1 MDRNAVPT
9 ERWFWWQQIRVV
21 IRAQHEEV
29 EGEPFLEGMS
39 PRRGE
44 GRKQECASWSA
55 FIHLLNL
62 RGQWLSPETCPC
74 CPEMEGILEGHSL
87 TWAGVRPAWWG
98 PGPSPL
104 PRLPSVS

>member
-9 ERWFWWQQIRVV
+9 ERWFWWQQSRVV
-21 IRAQHEEV
+21 IRAQCEEV
-29 EGEPFLEGMS
+29 EGETFLEGTS

-44 GRKQECASWSA
+44 GRKQGRA
-55 FIHLLNL
+55 
-62 RGQWLSPETCPC
+62 
-74 CPEMEGILEGHSL
+74 EMEGTLEGHSL
-87 TWAGVRPAWWG
+87 TWAGVRPALQG